1 MLRKQR
7 NKIKGVWALTSMELA
22 YIDGLLKPSH
32 DTEIKVH
39 LLNYV
44 FSDGTETNPY

>member
-1 MLRKQR
+1 M
-7 NKIKGVWALTSMELA
+7 SMELA
-22 YIDGLLKPSH
+22 YIGGLLKPSQ
-32 DTEIKVH
+32 DTEINGH